1 MQNETDNNLGELEFL
16 VVDDEVFIRKL
27 IIRVLGKM
35 GADDDKISASENG
48 ADAIAYL
55 DDTQHQP
62 DIILCDLNMPDMD
75 GVSLMRHLATRKYR
89 GGIILVSG
97 EDKRILKAAED
108 LARAHDLNF
117 LGALSKPVTPEPLQQ
132 LITSFDPLASQRVE
146 RTGIEL
152 TAEDLKAAIDNKDI
166 FVVFQPQVSIATKEL
181 TGVET
186 LARWIHA
193 EKGFIPPD
201 VFVHLAEEKG
211 LIDDLTALI
220 VDLAV
225 TQGGE
230 WLAEGLETKISVN
243 LSVDNLNSLKL
254 PEYFGTKCQ
263 EAGMD
268 PRSLVLEVT
277 ESRLME
283 DIVTPLEI
291 LTRLRLKGHDLSI
304 DDFGTGHASMEQ
316 LKRIPFSELKID
328 RAFVNG
334 AHRDPGA
341 LAILKASVDL
351 AKSMDMLIVTEGVED
366 QDDWNLVAKLECD
379 VVQGYFVAKPMPADD
394 IKPWL
399 DDWLASS
406 VN

>member
-1 MQNETDNNLGELEFL
+1 MQNDTGSGLGELNFL

-35 GADDDKISASENG
+35 GADSEKISSSENG
-48 ADAIAYL
+48 ADAIAWL
-55 DDTQHQP
+55 DDTTQPP

-117 LGALSKPVTPEPLQQ
+117 LGALPKPVTPDALES
-132 LITSFDPLASQRVE
+132 LIKLYDPLASQRTE
-146 RTGIEL
+146 REGVEL
-152 TAEDLKAAIDNKDI
+152 TADDLKTAIENKDI
-166 FVVFQPQVSIATKEL
+166 FVVFQPQVSVTTREL
-181 TGVET
+181 IGVET

-193 EKGFIPPD
+193 DKGFIPPD
-201 VFVHLAEEKG
+201 IFVHLAEEKG
-211 LIDDLTALI
+211 LIDDLTELV

-230 WLAEGLETKISVN
+230 WLADGLDVKISVN
-243 LSVDNLNSLKL
+243 ISVDNLNNLKM
-254 PEYFGTKCQ
+254 PEYFGTKCE

-268 PRSLVLEVT
+268 SRSLVLEVT

-316 LKRIPFSELKID
+316 LKRMPFSELKID

-334 AHRDPGA
+334 AHRDAGA
-341 LAILKASVDL
+341 MAILKASVNL
-351 AKSMDMLIVTEGVED
+351 AKSMDMLIVAEGVED
-366 QDDWNLVAKLECD
+366 QDDWDLVAELGCD
-379 VVQGYFVAKPMPADD
+379 IVQGYFSAKPMPAGD
-394 IKPWL
+394 IKGWL
-399 DDWLASS
+399 QGWLG
-406 VN
+406 

>member
-1 MQNETDNNLGELEFL
+1 MQNDTGSGLGELNFH

-35 GADDDKISASENG
+35 GADSEKISSSENG
-48 ADAIAYL
+48 ADAIAWL
-55 DDTQHQP
+55 DDTTQPP

-117 LGALSKPVTPEPLQQ
+117 LGALAKPVTPDALES
-132 LITSFDPLASQRVE
+132 LIKLYDPLASQRTE
-146 RTGIEL
+146 REGVEL
-152 TAEDLKAAIDNKDI
+152 TADDLKTAIENKDI
-166 FVVFQPQVSIATKEL
+166 FVVFQPQVSVTTREL
-181 TGVET
+181 IGVET

-193 EKGFIPPD
+193 DKGFIPPD
-201 VFVHLAEEKG
+201 IFVHLAEEKG
-211 LIDDLTALI
+211 LIDDLTELV

-230 WLAEGLETKISVN
+230 WLADGLDVKISVN
-243 LSVDNLNSLKL
+243 ISVDNLNNLKM
-254 PEYFGTKCQ
+254 PEYLGTKCE

-268 PRSLVLEVT
+268 SRSLVLEVT

-334 AHRDPGA
+334 AHRDAGA
-341 LAILKASVDL
+341 MAILKASVDL
-351 AKSMDMLIVTEGVED
+351 AKSMDMLIVAEGVED
-366 QDDWNLVAKLECD
+366 QDDWDLVAKLGCD
-379 VVQGYFVAKPMPADD
+379 IVQGYFSAKPMPAGD
-394 IKPWL
+394 IKVWL
-399 DDWLASS
+399 QGWLA
-406 VN
+406 

>member
-1 MQNETDNNLGELEFL
+1 MPNETATGLDELNFL

-35 GADDDKISASENG
+35 GADGDKISSSENG
-48 ADAIAYL
+48 ADALALL
-55 DDTQHQP
+55 DDTPQAP

-75 GVSLMRHLATRKYR
+75 GVSLMRHLATRKFR

-97 EDKRILKAAED
+97 EDQRILQAAED

-117 LGALSKPVTPEPLQQ
+117 LGALAKPVTPEGLQK
-132 LITSFDPLASQRVE
+132 LIAQYDPQASQRTERAGVE
-146 RTGIEL
+146 L
-152 TAEDLKAAIDNKDI
+152 SAEDLKTAIDNKDI
-166 FVVFQPQVSIATKEL
+166 FVVFQPQVSATTREL
-181 TGVET
+181 MGVET

-193 EKGFIPPD
+193 EKGFIGPD
-201 VFVHLAEEKG
+201 IFVHLAEETG
-211 LIDDLTALI
+211 LIDDLTELV

-225 TQGGE
+225 KQGAE
-230 WLAEGLETKISVN
+230 WLADGRDIKISVN
-243 LSVDNLNSLKL
+243 ISVDNLNNLDM
-254 PEYFGTKCQ
+254 PEYLGNKCA

-268 PRSLVLEVT
+268 SRNLVLEVT

-291 LTRLRLKGHDLSI
+291 LTRLRMKGHELSI

-351 AKSMDMLIVTEGVED
+351 AKSMNMLIVAEGVED
-366 QDDWNLVAKLECD
+366 QDDWDLVERLGCD
-379 VVQGYFVAKPMPADD
+379 IVQGYFSAKPMPAAD
-394 IKPWL
+394 IDGWL
-399 DDWLASS
+399 EGWLG
-406 VN
+406 

>member
-1 MQNETDNNLGELEFL
+1 MQNDTGSGLGELNFH

-35 GADDDKISASENG
+35 GADSEKISSSENG
-48 ADAIAYL
+48 ADAIAWL
-55 DDTQHQP
+55 DDTTQPP

-117 LGALSKPVTPEPLQQ
+117 LGALAKPVTPDALES
-132 LITSFDPLASQRVE
+132 LIKLYDPLASQRTE
-146 RTGIEL
+146 REGVEL
-152 TAEDLKAAIDNKDI
+152 TADDLKTAIENKDI
-166 FVVFQPQVSIATKEL
+166 FVVFQPQVSVTTREL
-181 TGVET
+181 IGVET

-193 EKGFIPPD
+193 DKGFIPPD
-201 VFVHLAEEKG
+201 IFVHLAEEKG
-211 LIDDLTALI
+211 LIDDLTELV

-230 WLAEGLETKISVN
+230 WLADGLDVKISVN
-243 LSVDNLNSLKL
+243 ISVDNLNNLKM
-254 PEYFGTKCQ
+254 PEYLGTKCE

-268 PRSLVLEVT
+268 SRSLVLEVT

-334 AHRDPGA
+334 AHRDAGA
-341 LAILKASVDL
+341 MAILKASVDL
-351 AKSMDMLIVTEGVED
+351 AKSMDMLIVAEGVED
-366 QDDWNLVAKLECD
+366 QDDWDLVAELGCD
-379 VVQGYFVAKPMPADD
+379 IVQGYFSAKPMPAGD
-394 IKPWL
+394 IKGWL
-399 DDWLASS
+399 QGWLG
-406 VN
+406 